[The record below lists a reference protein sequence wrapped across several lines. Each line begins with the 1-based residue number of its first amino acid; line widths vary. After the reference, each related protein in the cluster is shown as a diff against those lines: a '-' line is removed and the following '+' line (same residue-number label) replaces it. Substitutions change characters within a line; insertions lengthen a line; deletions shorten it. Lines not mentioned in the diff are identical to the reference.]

1 MQNRCDIDIKHY
13 SEHFQLYVIQGKYR
27 GRTIAL
33 GFALMKRRRRNCYR
47 HLFRA
52 LAAHYQALTG
62 AAMAPRLVVT
72 DFEVN
77 YL

>member
-1 MQNRCDIDIKHY
+1 MDLKHY
-13 SEHFQLYVIQGKYR
+13 YQHFQLYVIQGKYR

-33 GFALMKRRRRNCYR
+33 AFALMKRRRRNCYR

-52 LAAHYQALTG
+52 LAAHYQTLTG
-62 AAMAPRLVVT
+62 AALSPRLVVT
-72 DFEVN
+72 DFEVI